1 MNEYDSA
8 RMQDLLGDSHGF
20 ETSQNEDEADLILLN
35 TCSIRE
41 KAQEKVFHQLGR
53 WKKLKEKN
61 PNLKI
66 GVGGCVASQEGENI
80 IKRAPQVDLVFGPQT
95 IHRVPDL
102 YKNITE
108 AKPASVDIT
117 FPKTEKFDYLPEQ
130 KIDGPTAF
138 VSIME
143 GCNKYCSFCVVPHTR
158 GHEISRPID
167 DILKEIKGLSL
178 QGVKEINLLGQN
190 VNSYRDSKLKTK
202 GLGLTN
208 LIRASAQIEGIQRI
222 QFTTSHPFE
231 FGQDLIDIYLEVP
244 ELISY
249 VHLPVQ
255 SGSNSILEK
264 MRRRHTREEYLEII
278 EKLKTVR
285 EGISISSDFIVGFPG
300 ETEDDFLDTLDLV
313 DRVGYDESFSFIY
326 SPRPNTTAKDLE
338 DDVPLEEKKN
348 RLSVL
353 QHKLENSALNISRK
367 MVGETRK
374 CLVTGVSKKNPGE
387 FQARTENNKVVIF
400 SCSDQS
406 MIGKIVDIEIVEAK
420 NKSLRGVAA

>member
-1 MNEYDSA
+1 M
-8 RMQDLLGDSHGF
+8 
-20 ETSQNEDEADLILLN
+20 
-35 TCSIRE
+35 
-41 KAQEKVFHQLGR
+41 
-53 WKKLKEKN
+53 
-61 PNLKI
+61 
-66 GVGGCVASQEGENI
+66 
-80 IKRAPQVDLVFGPQT
+80 PQ
-95 IHRVPDL
+95 
-102 YKNITE
+102 
-108 AKPASVDIT
+108 
-117 FPKTEKFDYLPEQ
+117 
-130 KIDGPTAF
+130 
-138 VSIME
+138 
-143 GCNKYCSFCVVPHTR
+143 
-158 GHEISRPID
+158 
-167 DILKEIKGLSL
+167 
-178 QGVKEINLLGQN
+178 
-190 VNSYRDSKLKTK
+190 
-202 GLGLTN
+202 
-208 LIRASAQIEGIQRI
+208 
-222 QFTTSHPFE
+222 
-231 FGQDLIDIYLEVP
+231 
-244 ELISY
+244 LISY

-313 DRVGYDESFSFIY
+313 DQVGYDESFSFIY